1 MVDVRNGCSQS
12 PLIRLAL
19 SRSFIDSLYDPV
31 YGMEVFLASIVNG
44 VRPALWMVHFSA
56 PLAWDDNRSM
66 QGMMWATHQELQ
78 ISGISMALCHEDVRD
93 AHSN

>member
-19 SRSFIDSLYDPV
+19 SRFFIDCLYDPV
-31 YGMEVFLASIVNG
+31 NGMEDFLASIVNG
-44 VRPALWMVHFSA
+44 VPPALRMVHFSA
-56 PLAWDDNRSM
+56 ALAKDDNRSM
-66 QGMMWATHQELQ
+66 PRIVWATHQELQ
-78 ISGISMALCHEDVRD
+78 ISGISMALCHEDIRD